1 MSRYVFIGD
10 SITDC
15 GRVRDDPSS
24 LGDGYVSLL
33 AAELLARS
41 GSSAVVNLGISGD
54 RAVDLER
61 RWGAE
66 VTPSRPDV
74 LTVFVG
80 VNDMWRRFDADDPTS
95 AEAFE
100 RSYRT
105 ILADAVSASNPRLLL
120 MDPFFV
126 PVRGDQR
133 AWLDDLGPK
142 REVVARLGSEFG
154 ADVVPLHELM
164 TDAASAA
171 ASGEIVPDGVHP
183 TMAGHRL
190 IADAWLSAL
199 DSRLSSTL
207 AL

>member
-33 AAELLARS
+33 AAELGARPEP
-41 GSSAVVNLGISGD
+41 GEVVNLGIAGD
-54 RAVDLER
+54 RAIDLER

-66 VTPSRPDV
+66 LTPSRPDV

-80 VNDMWRRFDADDPTS
+80 VNDMWRRFDAGDPTS
-95 AEAFE
+95 ADAFE
-100 RSYRT
+100 RSYRA
-105 ILADAVSASNPRLLL
+105 ILADAVSTSNPRLIL
-120 MDPFFV
+120 MEPFFV
-126 PVRGDQR
+126 PVRAEQR
-133 AWLDDLGPK
+133 SWLDDLGPK
-142 REVVARLGSEFG
+142 REVVARLGSEFD
-154 ADVVPLHELM
+154 ADVVPLHDLM
-164 TDAASAA
+164 TRSAA
-171 ASGEIVPDGVHP
+171 AAAPGEIAPDGVHP
-183 TMAGHRL
+183 TATGHRL
-190 IADAWLSAL
+190 IADAWLAAL